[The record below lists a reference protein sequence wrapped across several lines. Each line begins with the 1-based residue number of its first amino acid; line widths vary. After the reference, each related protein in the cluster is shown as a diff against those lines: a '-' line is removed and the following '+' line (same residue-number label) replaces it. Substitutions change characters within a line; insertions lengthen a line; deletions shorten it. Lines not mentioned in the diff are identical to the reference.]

1 MLEEFLTLIILFSSK
16 KKLKLKENAKYC
28 SSIFSTRI
36 RWFTTAL
43 TGHLTIC
50 SEHHGY
56 LQSQVHTHMLGEL
69 T

>member
-16 KKLKLKENAKYC
+16 KKLQLKENPKYC
-28 SSIFSTRI
+28 SSIFHTHI

-43 TGHLTIC
+43 MGHLTIC
-50 SEHHGY
+50 PEPHEY
-56 LQSQVHTHMLGEL
+56 LQSQVHTRMLGEV